1 MSALLPL
8 LAEPAVGEEGWTALL
23 SWGGVTACTCALVM
37 LLARTLLPLL
47 VPEGWSAM
55 ISKKAAHATP
65 CSKHVTEWIPGLVVP
80 YLVTRDMI
88 AMTRDAIANPAHS
101 LLLAPRP
108 GLWSATGAIL
118 GYMAFD
124 CVVMA
129 VWRRETISSGG
140 KAMYMQLWGHH
151 VLSLLFWPYALAKKR
166 GCILV
171 AWFLFSEGSN
181 LLLTWRTLFIKLQH
195 ASSPYFMAVSLG
207 WLLSFILTRIV
218 PLPMLAWLLAVAEL
232 PSPNVALVDKVMLY
246 VTGPLP
252 LVLNLYWLTLALGGL
267 IKVLKGGLKGTRKPK
282 QG

>member
-23 SWGGVTACTCALVM
+23 SWGGVTACACALVM

-171 AWFLFSEGSN
+171 AWFLFSEVPTPLPKPPPHPPPHPNPEDSPPTSSS
-181 LLLTWRTLFIKLQH
+181 LTRTLAHTCLTPQFSLIATQTISPPWHDRDGSLPATVLFPPRSRIFPILQTH
-195 ASSPYFMAVSLG
+195 
-207 WLLSFILTRIV
+207 R
-218 PLPMLAWLLAVAEL
+218 
-232 PSPNVALVDKVMLY
+232 
-246 VTGPLP
+246 
-252 LVLNLYWLTLALGGL
+252 GL
-267 IKVLKGGLKGTRKPK
+267 IYSSRGVLSSSSCNTRARPTLWP
-282 QG
+282 

>member
-171 AWFLFSEGSN
+171 AWFLFSEVQ
-181 LLLTWRTLFIKLQH
+181 T
-195 ASSPYFMAVSLG
+195 
-207 WLLSFILTRIV
+207 
-218 PLPMLAWLLAVAEL
+218 PLPKPPPHPPPHPTPKIHLRPPSDLLKSHSHTCPHMSHAPIL
-232 PSPNVALVDKVMLY
+232 PDSHTNHFPPMA
-246 VTGPLP
+246 
-252 LVLNLYWLTLALGGL
+252 
-267 IKVLKGGLKGTRKPK
+267 
-282 QG
+282 